1 MKTRYYEI
9 AQLTVKVV
17 LPDSAEPEAL
27 LPSFLPFVCPPAE
40 EPVLEFDSTASFV
53 LPAKARKLLSE
64 ENDMGRTDMYY
75 AEDGYYL
82 NFCLEQDKHL
92 MYFDKAH
99 SYAKA
104 SIEWNDAEAGLIL
117 TSMLRVMFALVV
129 ILHDGISMHSSTVML
144 DGKGYMFMGKSG
156 TGKSTH
162 SRLWMQA
169 FPEAELLNDDNPVV
183 RMIDG
188 NAIVFGTPWSGK
200 TPCYRNMAVPVGGIV
215 RLSQAPAN
223 RFERLEDIKAFVEI
237 YKGCSVLRAD
247 VSLHDLLC
255 DNLTAV
261 VDSVIVGHLD
271 CLPDLDA
278 ARLCHA
284 NLTVE
289 K

>member
-17 LPDSAEPEAL
+17 LPDASQPEVL
-27 LPSFLPFVCPPAE
+27 LPSFHPFICAPVN
-40 EPVLEFDSTASFV
+40 EPVLEFDATGSFE
-53 LPAKARKLLSE
+53 LPSDAKKLLTD

-75 AEDGYYL
+75 AEGGYYL
-82 NFCLEQDKHL
+82 NFHLDDENHL
-92 MYFDKAH
+92 MRFDKTH
-99 SYAKA
+99 GFAKA
-104 SIEWNDAEAGLIL
+104 CVRWNDPDSGTIL

-129 ILHDGISMHSSTVML
+129 ILHDGISMHSSTVVL

-162 SRLWMQA
+162 SRLWMAA
-169 FPEAELLNDDNPVV
+169 FPGAELLNDDNPVV

-200 TPCYRNMAVPVGGIV
+200 TPCYRNLAVPVGGIV
-215 RLSQAPAN
+215 RLAQAPAN
-223 RFERLEDIKAFVEI
+223 HFERLEDIKAFVEI

-247 VSLHDLLC
+247 VDLHDLLC

-261 VDSVIVGHLD
+261 VDSVVVGHLD

-278 ARLCHA
+278 ARLCHQK
-284 NLTVE
+284 LTE
-289 K
+289 EN